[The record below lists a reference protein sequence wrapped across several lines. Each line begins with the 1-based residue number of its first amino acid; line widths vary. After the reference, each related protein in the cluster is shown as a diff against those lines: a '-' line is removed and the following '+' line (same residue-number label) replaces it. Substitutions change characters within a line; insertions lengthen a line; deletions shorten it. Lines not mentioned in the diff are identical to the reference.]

1 MIKTMTSTET
11 ARQTA
16 KERTESRHDAN
27 LRRAEAASGRKHA
40 GRYYRRRRSLPTVA
54 DVREDS
60 HGTTHAELSAPVDA
74 LTTRYGFGL
83 SRRRPH
89 GVYYADGLW
98 YRIENTPC
106 TITATGGEREDY
118 AHVYAPIADEWLTD
132 LHAEQTTE
140 QGRIPV
146 VRIHV
151 VAGRAVQVMSADDG
165 CPFGGAV
172 LADESTS
179 ADHLEELLD
188 LGRERVRKAS

>member
-1 MIKTMTSTET
+1 MIKTMTATET

-27 LRRAEAASGRKHA
+27 LRRAEAASRRKYA

-54 DVREDS
+54 DVHEDS
-60 HGTTHAELSAPVDA
+60 QGTTHVELSAPVDA

-83 SRRRPH
+83 SRRKPH
-89 GVYYADGLW
+89 GAYYADGTW
-98 YRIENTPC
+98 YRIENLPC
-106 TITATGGEREDY
+106 TVTANGERGDH

-132 LHAEQTTE
+132 LPAKQTTE

-151 VAGRAVQVMSADDG
+151 VRGKAVQVMSSEDG
-165 CPFGGAV
+165 CPFGGAI
-172 LADESTS
+172 LADDTTS
-179 ADHLEELLD
+179 ADYLEELLD
-188 LGRERVRKAS
+188 LGREKVRKAR